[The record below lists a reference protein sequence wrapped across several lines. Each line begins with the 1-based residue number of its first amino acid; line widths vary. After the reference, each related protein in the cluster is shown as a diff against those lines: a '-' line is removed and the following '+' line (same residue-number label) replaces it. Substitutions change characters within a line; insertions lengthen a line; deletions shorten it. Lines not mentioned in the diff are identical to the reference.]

1 MIEDINTSEQLIHST
16 VKPNTLE
23 ELLGQDYKKISNKIE
38 KFISAY
44 ISKSSAKGLVIGLSG
59 GLDSSVVLKLSVN
72 ALGRSNVLGLVMP
85 SDITPREDTTHAIDL
100 AKELMIRYHIIDIHP
115 IVQKFEEVLPENK
128 EARGN
133 LMARIRM
140 SILYYYAGVNRYL
153 VAGTSDKSE
162 VQIGYFSKF
171 GDGAADIMPIAV
183 LYKTQVRALG
193 RYLGLP
199 AVIVQKKSSPRL
211 WENHLAEE
219 EIGMD
224 YEMIDQILHLLG
236 DKKISPRDVIRN
248 LGVSTKHVNK
258 VKGMIEKNLHKRRP
272 AATAS
277 L

>member
-100 AKELMIRYHIIDIHP
+100 AKELRIRYHIIDIHP

-183 LYKTQVRALG
+183 LYKTQVRALA
-193 RYLGLP
+193 RYLGVP

-224 YEMIDQILHLLG
+224 YEMIDQILHLLV

-272 AATAS
+272 AAIAS